1 MRMRVR
7 APTHTPTTPK
17 DSAPRTLQGTSEA
30 VLAAAADVALEEEDM
45 HWSTDIIAVR
55 CVEKMLDVL
64 SGGWAAVQLGGWV
77 GW

>member
-1 MRMRVR
+1 
-7 APTHTPTTPK
+7 
-17 DSAPRTLQGTSEA
+17 